1 MLLVFRIGGT
11 GQLPELPPYV
21 PPPYV
26 STDETFPAAQLAEG
40 QTQYLAFCTICHG
53 GPVNPNL
60 LRSPV
65 ATNAEAWKAV
75 VAGGTL
81 AQRGMI
87 SFSPWLSDAEIE
99 AIRAYVVTEAE
110 RRAAEEN

>member
-1 MLLVFRIGGT
+1 M
-11 GQLPELPPYV
+11 
-21 PPPYV
+21 
-26 STDETFPAAQLAEG
+26 
-40 QTQYLAFCTICHG
+40 
-53 GPVNPNL
+53 
-60 LRSPV
+60 RSPV
-65 ATNAEAWKAV
+65 APQAAAWKAV

-87 SFSPWLSDAEIE
+87 SFSPWLDDTQIE